1 MTGQILSF
9 KPHLQF
15 QDTCGVPLD
24 SMPSQEPFRKA
35 IAGRLGIA
43 PAALHTE
50 SQCLEAGKKLFSTAK
65 SPEEWLADAEAL
77 VRATAE
83 SILLSHKGR
92 IDPKGRTAIAVAK
105 ELLAGRHI
113 TRERKA
119 QIERLME
126 SSPDLVHAEPL
137 QAVRAG
143 SSGEVDYPS
152 QGRDPADWLHL
163 GSDEARELLR
173 SYSRDESKVFRVA
186 YQGGIFDVSFK
197 PDTGEQI
204 ETSHG
209 TLQAEP
215 AQVDA
220 LARGDWWYNSIEVQ
234 LRRQDGSHVTE
245 VTTVCAIWL
254 RVPSYSSAHEVIVA
268 MCDAVLTDIPF

>member
-1 MTGQILSF
+1 MTGKILSF

-35 IAGRLGIA
+35 IASGLGIA

-50 SQCLEAGKKLFSTAK
+50 SQCLEAGKALFSTAK
-65 SPEEWLADAEAL
+65 SPEELLADAEAL
-77 VRATAE
+77 VRASAE

-105 ELLAGRHI
+105 ELLAGRHM

-143 SSGEVDYPS
+143 SSGEADDRN
-152 QGRDPADWLHL
+152 QHRGPADWLHL
-163 GSDEARELLR
+163 NSEEAKELLR
-173 SYSRDESKVFRVA
+173 SYDRDESKAFRVFH
-186 YQGGIFDVSFK
+186 QGRIFDVIFK
-197 PDTGEQI
+197 PDIGDQSEPRNQA
-204 ETSHG
+204 SQAG
-209 TLQAEP
+209 TVE
-215 AQVDA
+215 VDGK
-220 LARGDWWYNSIEVQ
+220 ARSEWWYNTIDVQ
-234 LRRQDGSHVTE
+234 LREQDGTPLTDVA
-245 VTTVCAIWL
+245 TVSATWH
-254 RVPSYSSAHEVIVA
+254 RVPSHSSAHEVILA
-268 MCDAVLTDIPF
+268 MCDTVLTDIPF